1 MKWHSGTDLDL
12 NILVILILGDLGDL
26 PKSPELSLGPSNSA
40 EAARISEAWSPLRV
54 TPLSSKMS

>member
-26 PKSPELSLGPSNSA
+26 PKSPELTLGPSN
-40 EAARISEAWSPLRV
+40 SEAWSPLRV